1 VLDSLDWIEPLVW
14 KAVCDEAKVE
24 HIEQAFGGYVKGF
37 VAASEQIVELI
48 STKEI
53 ELFLPLMREID
64 FGDAFLLS
72 MLHWC
77 GIGKRSRPLVYW
89 QVFLLRAK
97 SNIVGVSGLYRQ
109 PGMPSHVCWL
119 GWFAI
124 RPQFRRQAFGSAAIR
139 QLCATARNASFK
151 ELWVYTG
158 RVDEIAR
165 LFYVRLGF
173 EVLGAASDYARGKTM
188 DDSDIVLRRI
198 LTTP

>member
-1 VLDSLDWIEPLVW
+1 M
-14 KAVCDEAKVE
+14 
-24 HIEQAFGGYVKGF
+24 
-37 VAASEQIVELI
+37 AASQQTVELV

-77 GIGKRSRPLVYW
+77 GIGQRSRPLEYW

-97 SNIVGVSGLYRQ
+97 SQMIAVSGMDRQ

-124 RPQFRRQAFGSAAIR
+124 RPQFRRQGFGAAAIQR
-139 QLCATARNASFK
+139 LCYTARTAGCT
-151 ELWVYTG
+151 ELLVYTG
-158 RVDEIAR
+158 SHDDVAR
-165 LFYVRLGF
+165 LFYVSLGF
-173 EVLGAASDYARGKTM
+173 EVLGPARDCAPGKTM

-198 LTTP
+198 LAAA